1 MGIKVSPVNRTW
13 QAAGRPASEAGST
26 WRPVVLVQSQEATW
40 EVGVG
45 EGAESGRGGSQAQRG
60 KVRRLL
66 TA

>member
-1 MGIKVSPVNRTW
+1 M
-13 QAAGRPASEAGST
+13 
-26 WRPVVLVQSQEATW
+26 LVQSQEATW